1 MEKKYLAGKL
11 DKNIAFGL
19 SWLLCPIFGIIEFIL
34 DKDVLDIEEKR
45 DLVSSFITY
54 VAAMLLSVTVIGGI
68 AVIVVVIIKIINTF
82 MGKEFKV
89 PGAYQIASA
98 IIK

>member
-19 SWLLCPIFGIIEFIL
+19 SWLIPIFGIIEFII
-34 DKDVLDIEEKR
+34 DKDVLDLEEKR
-45 DLVSSFITY
+45 DLVSMFVLFIADIVLSF
-54 VAAMLLSVTVIGGI
+54 TVIVPLV
-68 AVIVVVIIKIINTF
+68 ALVLAIIKIIMSF

-89 PGAYQIASA
+89 PGAYHIAAA